1 MKHVKPFYALAAF
14 LTAGFALAFLSPG
27 CARKEAPPPN
37 SAVPILAA
45 KAVRKDVPVEVTVI
59 GNVEAYDT
67 VNVKSLVGGEIM
79 EVYFKEGQDVKKG
92 DLLFLIDPR
101 PIEKQLKKAEADL
114 AKDIAQH
121 QYAVKEAKRY
131 DELVD
136 KGYVSREQADQFRT
150 NAAALNATVE
160 SDRET
165 VANLNVQ
172 LSYTRIR
179 SPIDGR
185 TGYVML
191 HKGNIAKENDTPY
204 LVVINQISPI
214 YATFSVPQEYLP
226 EVRKYKAMG
235 ALRVLAAPKGDSGP
249 PVDGTLSF
257 IDNTVDTNTGTIKM
271 KAVFENAD
279 RRLWP
284 GQFVNV
290 ALTLASIPNAVV
302 IPTQAIQ
309 TGQASQYVFVVR
321 ADQAVESRPV
331 VAGETMNGETVIEKG
346 VRPGEAV
353 VTDGQLNLV
362 PGSKVE
368 IKSGKPNGL
377 GNVKIRDVSFT

>member
-1 MKHVKPFYALAAF
+1 MAQDRMKIGFIDVRRVVTESAPGKR
-14 LTAGFALAFLSPG
+14 AGERLQA
-27 CARKEAPPPN
+27 
-37 SAVPILAA
+37 
-45 KAVRKDVPVEVTVI
+45 
-59 GNVEAYDT
+59 
-67 VNVKSLVGGEIM
+67 
-79 EVYFKEGQDVKKG
+79 
-92 DLLFLIDPR
+92 
-101 PIEKQLKKAEADL
+101 QLKKAEADL

-172 LSYTRIR
+172 LGYTRIR

-284 GQFVNV
+284 GQFVDV
-290 ALTLASIPNAVV
+290 TVMLTVQKGATV
-302 IPTQAIQ
+302 IPSQSIM
-309 TGQASQYVFVVR
+309 TGQQGQYVFVVR
-321 ADQAVESRPV
+321 PDMTVDMRPV
-331 VAGETMNGETVIEKG
+331 TPGRAYAGDTVIEKG
-346 VRPGEAV
+346 IAPGETV
-353 VTDGQLNLV
+353 VTDGQVRLV
-362 PGSKVE
+362 PGTKVE
-368 IKSGKPNGL
+368 IKPGL
-377 GNVKIRDVSFT
+377 